1 MLSEQLFVLLL
12 VGDLEVLLEARLV
25 KVSLVATTEKVS
37 VIFTI

>member
-37 VIFTI
+37 VIFNI

>member
-25 KVSLVATTEKVS
+25 KVSLVAAIEKVS
-37 VIFTI
+37 VIFTF